1 MSDSPS
7 YPKRIDVRSLVS
19 GRNREPYVTIEWG
32 KQKAQLTPA
41 EARRHA
47 QIITEAAD
55 AAISDAFLI
64 SWLSERV
71 GVHDGVLAAAL
82 TEFRSYRIAQEERD
96 PVVAEADRE
105 ADRRE

>member
-71 GVHDGVLAAAL
+71 GVHDVTTVSALASVTVEKIPMRTWRLQNAG
-82 TEFRSYRIAQEERD
+82 SWS
-96 PVVAEADRE
+96 
-105 ADRRE
+105 